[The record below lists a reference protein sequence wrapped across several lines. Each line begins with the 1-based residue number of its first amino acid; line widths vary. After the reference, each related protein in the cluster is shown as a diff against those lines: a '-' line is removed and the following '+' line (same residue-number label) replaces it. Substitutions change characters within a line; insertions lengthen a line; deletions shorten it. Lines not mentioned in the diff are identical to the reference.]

1 MNDEHLVLNLKYPL
15 ELQFA
20 PRFAADIV
28 KVAWKVSH
36 VELDYRP
43 ETLRD
48 VDDIIESFR
57 ADRQSIQDVKETLF
71 GFGCYVGEVLVR
83 AAGGAWR
90 ENDEEHRKFMNAP
103 FLVQLPSGTICN
115 PIGKAFKRFNS

>member
-1 MNDEHLVLNLKYPL
+1 M
-15 ELQFA
+15 
-20 PRFAADIV
+20 
-28 KVAWKVSH
+28 
-36 VELDYRP
+36 
-43 ETLRD
+43 
-48 VDDIIESFR
+48 DDIIESFR

-115 PIGKAFKRFNS
+115 PIGKAFKRFNSGEEDDLPYFFTVFARHGNAR